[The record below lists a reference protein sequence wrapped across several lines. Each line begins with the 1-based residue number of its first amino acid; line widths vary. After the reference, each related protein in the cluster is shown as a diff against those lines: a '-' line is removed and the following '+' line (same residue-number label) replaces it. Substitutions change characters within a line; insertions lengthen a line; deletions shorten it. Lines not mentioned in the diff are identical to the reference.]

1 MHAVRRGSGALD
13 LVLPVH
19 AVRRFEGGVRVAA
32 FASGGLVEH
41 AARGSTSS
49 ELIHICDM
57 WATFSALAGVAH
69 AQDEG
74 AAAYG
79 VPPIDSVDVGASLTT
94 LGGASGRHE
103 VMVDLGTLVG
113 PRFKIVVDEKTAGR
127 RNIRIRGSG
136 KNTSNGL
143 SRHKHA
149 QIYICVYG
157 RTECGIPTARHS
169 SLFCCLHPVC
179 KRERHF
185 PESVGAPVMIPPP
198 HCWFGL
204 VWFGS
209 PRKAGG
215 KNFWA
220 RRPHFSNSAMNRK
233 ANGAAA
239 GARQALGVAL
249 PLRTGASTG
258 Q

>member
-136 KNTSNGL
+136 KNTSNGSEPPQTRPNIYMCTAERSAGFPL
-143 SRHKHA
+143 HGTALCFAACTPFVNGKDTFRSR
-149 QIYICVYG
+149 
-157 RTECGIPTARHS
+157 S
-169 SLFCCLHPVC
+169 
-179 KRERHF
+179 ER
-185 PESVGAPVMIPPP
+185 
-198 HCWFGL
+198 
-204 VWFGS
+204 
-209 PRKAGG
+209 
-215 KNFWA
+215 
-220 RRPHFSNSAMNRK
+220 
-233 ANGAAA
+233 
-239 GARQALGVAL
+239 Q
-249 PLRTGASTG
+249 
-258 Q
+258 